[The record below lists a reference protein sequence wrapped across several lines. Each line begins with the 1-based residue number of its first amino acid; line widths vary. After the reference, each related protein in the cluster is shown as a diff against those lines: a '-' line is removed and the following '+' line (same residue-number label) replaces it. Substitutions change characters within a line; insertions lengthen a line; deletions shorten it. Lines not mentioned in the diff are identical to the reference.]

1 MIRRLVLAAALAVAA
16 LPVAAQVR
24 IGLMVS
30 ATGPT
35 TAIGIPQKNTGDL
48 LPRTVGGVAVEYFQL
63 DDGGD
68 TTRGV
73 QNAKKLLQEHNID
86 ALIGPST
93 TPIALAILDL
103 IAEGKVPLMATVGT
117 SSVVEP
123 LDAKRRWVYKTTQND
138 DLIAEALIKHM
149 KKTGVANV
157 GFIGFNDPYGE
168 NWLKVFGALAE
179 KAGIKLAAV
188 ERYNRA
194 DQSVIGQS
202 LKLIAAKPD
211 AVLVA
216 GVGGPGVLPQITLR
230 DQGYKGPIYQTHGVA
245 TDDFIRLGGAKVEG
259 TILAAGPMLVIDE
272 IPDSEP
278 GQGGGEALHRGVRGE
293 VRQQAGDVRREH
305 VGRVADPGA
314 CDPGGPQE
322 GQAGDRSVPH
332 RAARRDRAGARDRR
346 LPGRVQHERDQPQR
360 HGRAGARAGHRQGR
374 QVPAAA
380 GIGRDG
386 VTARL
391 VGVLLAAGRGE
402 RFGGGKLVAPLP
414 GTGVAVGVAAL
425 RNLRAA
431 LPDVV
436 AVVRPGDDV
445 LAGVL
450 AAEGARVVRAERA
463 AEGMGASLA
472 AGVDAAGAADGYV
485 VALAD
490 MPWIAPATM
499 ARIARCIGTRCD
511 HRRAAPRRRT
521 RPPRRLRRL
530 VARRSFSPWAAT
542 RARSACWPRTA
553 RRCS

>member
-73 QNAKKLLQEHNID
+73 QNAKKLLQENNID

-103 IAEGKVPLMATVGT
+103 VAEGKVPLMATVGT

-272 IPDSEP
+272 IPDSNP
-278 GQGGGEALHRGVRGE
+278 VKAVAKRYIAAYEAKFGSKPATFGANTWDAWLILER
-293 VRQQAGDVRREH
+293 AIP
-305 VGRVADPGA
+305 VA
-314 CDPGGPQE
+314 
-322 GQAGDRSVPH
+322 
-332 RAARRDRAGARDRR
+332 
-346 LPGRVQHERDQPQR
+346 LKK
-360 HGRAGARAGHRQGR
+360 
-374 QVPAAA
+374 
-380 GIGRDG
+380 
-386 VTARL
+386 
-391 VGVLLAAGRGE
+391 
-402 RFGGGKLVAPLP
+402 GKP
-414 GTGVAVGVAAL
+414 GTEAFRTAL
-425 RNLRAA
+425 RDAIEQEREI
-431 LPDVV
+431 V
-436 AVVRPGDDV
+436 GCQ
-445 LAGVL
+445 GVFNMS
-450 AAEGARVVRAERA
+450 ATNHNGMDERARVLVT
-463 AEGMGASLA
+463 
-472 AGVDAAGAADGYV
+472 VKDGKF
-485 VALAD
+485 
-490 MPWIAPATM
+490 
-499 ARIARCIGTRCD
+499 
-511 HRRAAPRRRT
+511 
-521 RPPRRLRRL
+521 RLL
-530 VARRSFSPWAAT
+530 PE
-542 RARSACWPRTA
+542 
-553 RRCS
+553 